1 MEALEIFRM
10 VAQEFEEIKD
20 DEVRKWIE
28 LVKPIVSEK
37 RFGKMYNQALA
48 LLAAH
53 RLKMAGKGDN
63 TTGKID
69 DMMRVNSYSEG
80 DISVGYSVS
89 QNVNASVDAEYAL
102 TAYGLQYLSIRRLV
116 IVPIISAGEH

>member
-10 VAQEFEEIKD
+10 VAQEFVEIAD
-20 DEVRKWIE
+20 DEVHKWIE

-89 QNVNASVDAEYAL
+89 QNVNANVDAEYAL
-102 TAYGLQYLSIRRLV
+102 TAYGLQYLSLRRLV
-116 IVPIISAGEH
+116 IVPIISAGER

>member
-69 DMMRVNSYSEG
+69 DTMRVNSYSEG

-116 IVPIISAGEH
+116 IVPIISAGER

>member
-20 DEVRKWIE
+20 DEVCKWIE

-116 IVPIISAGEH
+116 IVPIISAGER

>member
-10 VAQEFEEIKD
+10 VAQELEEIKD

-116 IVPIISAGEH
+116 IVPIISAGER

>member
-1 MEALEIFRM
+1 MESLEIFRM

-28 LVKPIVSEK
+28 LGKPIVSEK

-53 RLKMAGKGDN
+53 RLKMAGK
-63 TTGKID
+63 
-69 DMMRVNSYSEG
+69 
-80 DISVGYSVS
+80 
-89 QNVNASVDAEYAL
+89 
-102 TAYGLQYLSIRRLV
+102 
-116 IVPIISAGEH
+116 

>member
-10 VAQEFEEIKD
+10 VAQEFEEIED
-20 DEVRKWIE
+20 DEVHKWIE

-89 QNVNASVDAEYAL
+89 QNVNANVDAEYAL
-102 TAYGLQYLSIRRLV
+102 TAYGLQYLSLRRLV
-116 IVPIISAGEH
+116 IVPIISAGER

>member
-116 IVPIISAGEH
+116 IVPIITAGER

>member
-116 IVPIISAGEH
+116 IVPIISAGER